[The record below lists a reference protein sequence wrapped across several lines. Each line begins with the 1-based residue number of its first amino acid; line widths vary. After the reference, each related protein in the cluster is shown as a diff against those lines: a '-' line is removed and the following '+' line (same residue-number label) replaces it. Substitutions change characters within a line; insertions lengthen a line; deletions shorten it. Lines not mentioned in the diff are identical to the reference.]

1 MTVTEMANTSEKIVN
16 SVIITAIA
24 RVAMVIAL
32 PVIYAIV
39 QLYSSQQTAALQTM
53 KTDLTS
59 QIMAAQAVA
68 SSAQSSA
75 SDASTATV
83 ALSTRLTAVE
93 TKPTEAATSNKEFQS
108 ATLNRLDRMSDSL
121 VGLSNAVAALTA
133 SVQLVV
139 DERRNRSPPVR

>member
-1 MTVTEMANTSEKIVN
+1 
-16 SVIITAIA
+16 
-24 RVAMVIAL
+24 MVFAL
-32 PVIYAIV
+32 PAIYAAF
-39 QLYSSQQTAALQTM
+39 QLYSSLQAATLDRM

-68 SSAQSSA
+68 SSAQTSA
-75 SDASTATV
+75 SDASTASV

-93 TKPTEAATSNKEFQS
+93 TKQTEAATSNKEFQS

-139 DERRNRSPPVR
+139 DERRNRAPPAR

>member
-1 MTVTEMANTSEKIVN
+1 MTVSDMTRSEQIVN

-24 RVAMVIAL
+24 RLAMVAAL
-32 PVIYAIV
+32 PVIYLV
-39 QLYSSQQTAALQTM
+39 FQLYSSQQASALDKM

-68 SSAQSSA
+68 SSAQTSA
-75 SDASTATV
+75 SDASTATS

-93 TKPTEAATSNKEFQS
+93 TKQSEAATSNERFQT
-108 ATLNRLDRMSDSL
+108 ATLSRLDRMSDSL

-139 DERRNRSPPVR
+139 DEKRSRPP

>member
-1 MTVTEMANTSEKIVN
+1 MTVTELANTSEKIVN

-24 RVAMVIAL
+24 RVAMVLAL
-32 PVIYAIV
+32 PAIYAFF
-39 QLYSSQQTAALQTM
+39 QLYSSQQAATLERM

-83 ALSTRLTAVE
+83 GLSTRLTAVE
-93 TKPTEAATSNKEFQS
+93 TKQSEAATSNEKFQA
-108 ATLNRLDRMSDSL
+108 ATLSRLDRMSDSL

-139 DERRNRSPPVR
+139 DEKRSSPP